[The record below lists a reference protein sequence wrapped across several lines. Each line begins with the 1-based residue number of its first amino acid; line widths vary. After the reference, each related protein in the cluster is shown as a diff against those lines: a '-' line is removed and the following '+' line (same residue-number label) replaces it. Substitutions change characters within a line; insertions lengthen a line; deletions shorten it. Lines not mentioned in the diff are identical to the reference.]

1 MSDRQDDTTGDGG
14 RAGGDQPQAE
24 QPAGGQPGQE
34 QAYRRGP
41 GVGDIFSI
49 PETVTEMKVGLA
61 LNVLISVGLAF
72 VALGVS
78 TLQTGFG
85 SGVGGAVGGGLAVF
99 SGPLVLA
106 PLIAVVIGLRQA
118 EVLENQPG
126 NILYANA
133 LVTTVVGTFL
143 MMLLTLILGSIIAGS
158 GNLGDAIG
166 QMLLPFVI
174 SAIGAGLVAAGAV
187 WVDTNVLPGP
197 SAPADPQAGQG
208 QPR

>member
-14 RAGGDQPQAE
+14 RAGEEQPQGG

-49 PETVTEMKVGLA
+49 PETVNEMKVGLA
-61 LNVLISVGLAF
+61 LNVLIGVGLAF
-72 VALGVS
+72 VALGLS

-85 SGVGGAVGGGLAVF
+85 SGVGGLVGGGLAM
-99 SGPLVLA
+99 SGPLLLA
-106 PLIAVVIGLRQA
+106 PLIGVVLGLRQA
-118 EVLENQPG
+118 EVLDDQPG
-126 NILYANA
+126 NVLYANA

-143 MMLLTLILGSIIAGS
+143 LMLISLVLGSIIAGG

-166 QMLLPFVI
+166 QMLVPFLI
-174 SAIGAGLVAAGAV
+174 SAIGAGVVAAGSV

-197 SAPADPQAGQG
+197 SRPADPQAGQS

>member
-14 RAGGDQPQAE
+14 RAGEEQPQGG

-49 PETVTEMKVGLA
+49 PETVNEMKVGLA
-61 LNVLISVGLAF
+61 LNVLIGVGLAF
-72 VALGVS
+72 VALGLS

-85 SGVGGAVGGGLAVF
+85 SGVGGLVGGGLAM
-99 SGPLVLA
+99 SGPLLLA
-106 PLIAVVIGLRQA
+106 PLIGVVLGLRQA
-118 EVLENQPG
+118 EVLDDQPG
-126 NILYANA
+126 NVLYANA

-143 MMLLTLILGSIIAGS
+143 LMLISLVLGSIIAGG

-166 QMLLPFVI
+166 QMLVPFLI
-174 SAIGAGLVAAGAV
+174 SAIGAGVVAAGSV

-197 SAPADPQAGQG
+197 SRPADPQAGQG